1 MSEYFETKIKFLRQ
15 MDNGLVKNITES
27 YLVDAMSF
35 TEAEARVM
43 SDVGE
48 GMREVTMMSS
58 KRSQIKEVIFYG
70 DTDLWFKTK
79 VTYSLMDEEI
89 EKEKKIT
96 TYFLVNAND
105 VREAYDRTQ
114 EHLKEML
121 VPFKIP
127 KIEESSVIDVLE
139 YKKQPPVG
147 YFPAAKLE

>member
-1 MSEYFETKIKFLRQ
+1 MSYFQTKVSFLGELE
-15 MDNGLVKNITES
+15 NGTVKKITKQF
-27 YLVDAMSF
+27 LVDAMSF

-70 DTDLWFKTK
+70 DTDLWFKAK
-79 VTYSLMDEEI
+79 VTYSLMDEES
-89 EKEKKIT
+89 EKEKKVT

-105 VREAYDRTQ
+105 AREAYDRTQ

-127 KIEESSVIDVLE
+127 KIEESPVIDVLE

-147 YFPAAKLE
+147 YVPTAKPE

>member
-1 MSEYFETKIKFLRQ
+1 MSYFQTKVSFLGELE
-15 MDNGLVKNITES
+15 NGTVKKITKQF
-27 YLVDAMSF
+27 LVDAMSF

-70 DTDLWFKTK
+70 DTDLWFKAK
-79 VTYSLMDEEI
+79 VTYSIMDEES
-89 EKEKKIT
+89 EKEKKVT

-105 VREAYDRTQ
+105 AREAYDRTQ

-127 KIEESSVIDVLE
+127 KIEESHVIDVLE

-147 YFPAAKLE
+147 YVPTAKPE